1 MIRLLTR
8 SGLRHALAHPWQLAL
23 SVLGVALGVAVVVGI
38 DLASDSANRA
48 FALSTEAI
56 TGRTTH
62 HVFGGPAGLPD
73 AAYVALRVGAGVR
86 PAAPV
91 VEGFVAVPGR
101 AGVTLRVLGV
111 DPFAEAPFRPFLA
124 PGGAPGAPGAAGR
137 DGVFDL
143 AAWLTRPGAVALSP
157 ATARAVGVAP
167 GGSFEI
173 ESGGTRQRVM
183 LAALIEPQD
192 ELARRAVEG
201 LLLADVA
208 TAQELLGR
216 VGRLSRIDLIAPDG
230 AAGEALLARARA
242 ALPAGATI
250 VRAAARSASIE
261 TMTGAF
267 RLNLM
272 ALSLLALVCG
282 AFLIYNAMTFSVV
295 QRRPQIGR
303 LRALG
308 VTRREVLAGVL
319 GEAAGVGIAGTA
331 LGLLLGVALGRGL
344 VVLVTQTIN
353 DLYFVLTVR
362 EAIVS
367 PWPLLK
373 GAALG
378 LAGTLLAALPPAL
391 EATGVPP
398 VTVLSRSAVETGVRR
413 ALPRLVAAGLSLLAL
428 AALLL
433 ALPTKSLL
441 VSFAG
446 LFAVILGCA
455 LLTPAVVL
463 GFARLAAP
471 LAARAFGIL
480 GGMAARGAAAGLSR
494 TGVAT
499 AALMIAISV
508 AVGVGV
514 MIGSFRETV
523 IRWLEYTLAAD
534 VYVTAPS
541 SLDSRSERPLDPALV
556 AALRGAPGVAA
567 AHALRATELETAD
580 GPVPIVAIDMTPR
593 GHGAFSFKQGRPEAI
608 WPAFDAGG
616 AVLVSEPFAFR
627 RGVGVGDRVTLPTDR
642 GPQAFPVAGV
652 FYDYG
657 SDRGVVIMSRATWD
671 RAFDDRGVNALGLFV
686 ADGADPD
693 ALVEALRAR
702 VPAGQEVVIQS
713 QRTIK
718 RISLEIFDRTFL
730 ITAVLRFLAFVVAF
744 VAVLS
749 ALMALQLEK
758 AREIAVLRANGMTPG
773 QVFQLVTA
781 ETAFLGAVA
790 GLLALPVGL
799 VLAALMIFVINRRSF
814 GWSLSMT
821 VDPWLLAQAFG
832 VAVLAA
838 VLAGLYPAL
847 RMARTSPALALREE

>member
-1 MIRLLTR
+1 MIPLLAR
-8 SGLRHALAHPWQLAL
+8 SALRHALGHPWQLAL

-62 HVFGGPAGLPD
+62 QVFGGPAGLPD
-73 AAYVALRVGAGVR
+73 EAYRALVVEAGVR

-91 VEGFVAVPGR
+91 VEGFAAVPGR
-101 AGVTLRVLGV
+101 AGTTLRVLGI
-111 DPFAEAPFRPFLA
+111 DLFAEPPFRAYLA
-124 PGGAPGAPGAAGR
+124 FGAGPGARGASPPDLASWLTLPGAI
-137 DGVFDL
+137 
-143 AAWLTRPGAVALSP
+143 ALSP
-157 ATARAVGVAP
+157 STARALGLGP
-167 GGSFEI
+167 GDRLEI
-173 ESGGTRQRVM
+173 ETGGTRRRVV
-183 LAALIEPQD
+183 LAGLIEPGD
-192 ELARRAVEG
+192 ELARRALEG
-201 LLLADVA
+201 LVLADVA
-208 TAQELLGR
+208 TAQELLGLS
-216 VGRLSRIDLIAPDG
+216 GRLTRIDLIVPDG
-230 AAGEALLARARA
+230 AAGEATLARARA
-242 ALPAGATI
+242 ALPPGATL
-250 VRAAARSASIE
+250 VRAAARTASMQS
-261 TMTGAF
+261 MTGAF

-308 VTRREVLAGVL
+308 VTRREILGSVL
-319 GEAAGVGIAGTA
+319 GEAAGIGLAGTA
-331 LGLLLGVALGRGL
+331 LGLLLGIVLGRGL

-362 EAIVS
+362 EAIVA
-367 PWPLLK
+367 PGPLLK

-378 LAGTLLAALPPAL
+378 LAGTLLAALAPAL
-391 EATGVPP
+391 EATAVPP
-398 VTVLSRSAVETGVRR
+398 VTVLSRSATETRLRR
-413 ALPRLVAAGLSLLAL
+413 GLPALTGAALGLLVL

-433 ALPTKSLL
+433 AIPTRSLP
-441 VSFAG
+441 VAFG
-446 LFAVILGCA
+446 GVFAVILGCA

-463 GFARLAAP
+463 V
-471 LAARAFGIL
+471 AARALARPASRLFGIL
-480 GGMAARGAAAGLSR
+480 GGMAARGVAAGLSR

-514 MIGSFRETV
+514 MIASFRQTV
-523 IRWLEYTLAAD
+523 IRWLDYSLAPD

-541 SLDSRSERPLDPALV
+541 TIGSRSETPLDPAVV
-556 AALRGAPGVAA
+556 AALREAPGVAA
-567 AHALRATELETAD
+567 AHTLRGIELETAD
-580 GPVPIVAIDMTPR
+580 GPLRVVAIAMTER
-593 GHGAFSFKQGRPEAI
+593 GHRAFSFKEGRPEAI
-608 WPAFDAGG
+608 WPAFEQGG
-616 AVLVSEPFAFR
+616 AVIVSEPFAFR
-627 RGVGVGDRVTLPTDR
+627 RGIGAGGTVTLPTDR
-642 GPQAFPVAGV
+642 GPRDFPVAGV
-652 FYDYG
+652 FFDYG
-657 SDRGVVIMSRATWD
+657 SDQGAVMMARATWD
-671 RAFDDRGVNALGLFV
+671 AAFDDRGVNALGLF
-686 ADGADPD
+686 AAAGQDPD
-693 ALVEALRAR
+693 ALAEALRAR

-713 QRTIK
+713 QRAIK
-718 RISLEIFDRTFL
+718 RISLEIFDRTFM

-758 AREIAVLRANGMTPG
+758 SRELGVLRANGLTPG
-773 QVFQLVTA
+773 QVFQLVAA
-781 ETAFLGAVA
+781 ETGILGVVA

-814 GWSLSMT
+814 GWSLSMA

-838 VLAGLYPAL
+838 LLAGLYPAL
-847 RMARTSPALALREE
+847 RMARTSPAVALREE

>member
-1 MIRLLTR
+1 VIPLLAR
-8 SGLRHALAHPWQLAL
+8 SALRHALGHPWQLAL

-62 HVFGGPAGLPD
+62 QVFGGPAGLPD
-73 AAYVALRVGAGVR
+73 EAYRALVVEAGVR

-91 VEGFVAVPGR
+91 VEGFAAVPGR
-101 AGVTLRVLGV
+101 AGTTLRVLGI
-111 DPFAEAPFRPFLA
+111 DLFAEPPFRAYLA
-124 PGGAPGAPGAAGR
+124 FGTGPAARGASPP
-137 DGVFDL
+137 DL
-143 AAWLTRPGAVALSP
+143 SAWLTRDGAVALSP
-157 ATARAVGVAP
+157 STARALGLAP
-167 GGSFEI
+167 GGTLEI
-173 ESGGTRQRVM
+173 ETGGTRRTLV
-183 LAALIEPQD
+183 LAGLIEPGD
-192 ELARRAVEG
+192 ELARRALEG
-201 LLLADVA
+201 LVLADVA
-208 TAQELLGR
+208 TAQELLGLT
-216 VGRLSRIDLIAPDG
+216 GRLTRIDLIVPDG
-230 AAGEALLARARA
+230 AAGEAALARARA
-242 ALPAGATI
+242 ALPPGATL
-250 VRAAARSASIE
+250 VRAAARTASMQS
-261 TMTGAF
+261 MTGAF
-267 RLNLM
+267 RLNLA

-308 VTRREVLAGVL
+308 VTRREILGSVL
-319 GEAAGVGIAGTA
+319 GEAAGIGLAGTA
-331 LGLLLGVALGRGL
+331 LGLLLGIVLGRGL

-367 PWPLLK
+367 PGPLLK

-378 LAGTLLAALPPAL
+378 LAGTLLAALAPAL
-391 EATGVPP
+391 EATAVPP
-398 VTVLSRSAVETGVRR
+398 VTVLSRSAVETRLRR
-413 ALPRLVAAGLSLLAL
+413 GLPALTGAALGLLAL

-433 ALPTKSLL
+433 AIPTRSLP
-441 VSFAG
+441 VAFG
-446 LFAVILGCA
+446 GVFAVILGCA

-463 GFARLAAP
+463 
-471 LAARAFGIL
+471 LAARALARPATRLFGIL
-480 GGMAARGAAAGLSR
+480 GGMAARGVAAGLSR

-514 MIGSFRETV
+514 MIASFRQTV
-523 IRWLEYTLAAD
+523 IRWLDYSLAPD

-541 SLDSRSERPLDPALV
+541 TIGSRSETPLDPALV
-556 AALRGAPGVAA
+556 AALRDAPGVAA
-567 AHALRATELETAD
+567 AHTLRGTELETAD
-580 GPVPIVAIDMTPR
+580 GPLRVVAIAMTER
-593 GHGAFSFKQGRPEAI
+593 GHRAFSFKEGRPEAI
-608 WPAFDAGG
+608 WPAFERGG
-616 AVLVSEPFAFR
+616 AVIVSEPFAFR
-627 RGVGVGDRVTLPTDR
+627 RGIGAGGTVTLPTDR
-642 GPQAFPVAGV
+642 GPRDFPVAGV

-657 SDRGVVIMSRATWD
+657 SDQGAVMMARATWD
-671 RAFDDRGVNALGLFV
+671 AAFDDRGVNALGLF
-686 ADGADPD
+686 AAAGQDPD
-693 ALVEALRAR
+693 ALAEALRAR

-713 QRTIK
+713 QRAIK
-718 RISLEIFDRTFL
+718 RISLEIFDRTFM

-758 AREIAVLRANGMTPG
+758 SRELGVLRANGLTPG
-773 QVFQLVTA
+773 QVFQLVAA
-781 ETAFLGAVA
+781 ETGILGVVA

-814 GWSLSMT
+814 GWSLSMA

-838 VLAGLYPAL
+838 LLAGLYPAL
-847 RMARTSPALALREE
+847 RMARTSPAVALREE